1 MFNHASIVRALVDQ
15 GANPL
20 LNNWEGM
27 TAVDLA
33 KEAQLRDILD
43 LLMGALTSKLS
54 EHGRQYLLHK
64 STRRSDA
71 DFNLDLV
78 EHEERDEWKL
88 YKTLKSAAELVRL
101 TDEIE
106 HIPVIPD
113 MPTKKGKNTSTNRN
127 QSSSRPHRYHSS
139 NAS

>member
-1 MFNHASIVRALVDQ
+1 MFNHASIVRSLLDN
-15 GANPL
+15 GANAL

-33 KEAQLRDILD
+33 KEAQIKDILD
-43 LLMGALTSKLS
+43 LLMKALASKMS

-71 DFNLDLV
+71 DFDLDLV

-88 YKTLKSAAELVRL
+88 YKSLKSAAELERL
-101 TDEIE
+101 EEEIE
-106 HIPVIPD
+106 HIPVLPD
-113 MPTKKGKNTSTNRN
+113 LPAGKGKHGPTKTH
-127 QSSSRPHRYHSS
+127 RPHRYHSTPQK
-139 NAS
+139 

>member
-1 MFNHASIVRALVDQ
+1 MFNHAPIVRMLLDN

-33 KEAQLRDILD
+33 KEAQLGDILD
-43 LLMGALTSKLS
+43 ILMSALTSKLS

-71 DFNLDLV
+71 NFDLNLV
-78 EHEERDEWKL
+78 KHEERDEWKL
-88 YKTLKSAAELVRL
+88 YKSLKSAAELERL
-101 TDEIE
+101 TEEIE
-106 HIPVIPD
+106 QIPILPD
-113 MPTKKGKNTSTNRN
+113 LPVKKGKSTSDNRTLST
-127 QSSSRPHRYHSS
+127 QRPHRYHS
-139 NAS
+139 ATLF